1 MKTIDVHNDLITD
14 PAGMP
19 KLCPFGAIVESGGDV
34 QITSGCRMCLLCVKK
49 GPHGVF
55 ELQETVDNRE
65 LVDKSRWKG
74 ILVYVE
80 QHGNHIHPVSLEMVG
95 KAHELGAK
103 CGQPV
108 FAMVAGDALTL
119 VTGELLTYGIDRIL
133 AYEDPAFADFR
144 IEPYTA
150 ALEDAI
156 GHLHPAVV
164 LVGGTNNGRTLA
176 PRTAARVHTGLTA
189 DCTVLD
195 IQQQADLDQIRP
207 AFGGNIMAHIRTPN
221 HRPQFATVRYK
232 IFDTACKSDKRG
244 TVESRALPPE
254 KLVSAIRVLSQ
265 IPKGA
270 GIFIED
276 AQVIVAIGK
285 GIGKESAIGLFE
297 RLAVALGGQIA
308 CTRPL
313 VENGW
318 MDPRKQIGLSG
329 RTVKPK
335 LIITCGVSGSVQFS
349 AGMKS
354 SDRIIA
360 INTDTDAPIFKTAHI
375 GIVGDI
381 FDIVPALLER
391 IASDSQRVVASAI
404 ASPMGRS

>member
-1 MKTIDVHNDLITD
+1 MKTIVIHNELITD
-14 PAGMP
+14 PTDMP
-19 KLCPFGAIVESGGDV
+19 KLCPFGAIVESDGDV
-34 QITSGCRMCLLCVKK
+34 QITSGCRMCLLCVRK

-55 ELQETVDNRE
+55 ELQETNEHHE
-65 LVDKSRWKG
+65 LIDKSRWQG
-74 ILVYVE
+74 ILVYIE

-95 KAHELGAK
+95 KAHELASK
-103 CGQPV
+103 CKQPV
-108 FAMVAGDALTL
+108 FAMVAGDALAMITS
-119 VTGELLTYGIDRIL
+119 ELLTFGIDKIL
-133 AYEDPAFADFR
+133 AYEDPAFTDFR

-156 GHLHPAVV
+156 GYLHPAVV

-232 IFDTACKSDKRG
+232 IFDTATRSEKRG
-244 TVESRALPPE
+244 TVESRTLPPE
-254 KLVSAIRVLSQ
+254 KLVSAIHVLSQ
-265 IPKGA
+265 SPKGA
-270 GIFIED
+270 GVFIED

-285 GIGKESAIGLFE
+285 GIGKASTIPLFE
-297 RLAVALGGQIA
+297 QLAVALGGQLA

-360 INTDTDAPIFKTAHI
+360 INTDVDAPIFKTSHI
-375 GIVGDI
+375 GIVGNV
-381 FDIVPALLER
+381 FDIVPTLLER
-391 IASDSQRVVASAI
+391 IAASGQIVAANAN
-404 ASPMGRS
+404 ASLERRS